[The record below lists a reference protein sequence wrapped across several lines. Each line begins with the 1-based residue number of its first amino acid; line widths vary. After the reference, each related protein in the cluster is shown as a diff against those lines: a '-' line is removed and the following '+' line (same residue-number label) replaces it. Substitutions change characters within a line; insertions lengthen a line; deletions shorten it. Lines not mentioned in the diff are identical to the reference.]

1 MSFYLASAYRLTDSL
16 TTPPPPQVPVE
27 PIRLVARCFAESCDY
42 TFGVFLAYK
51 MSFN

>member
-1 MSFYLASAYRLTDSL
+1 MSFTLHPPTDY
-16 TTPPPPQVPVE
+16 TTPPQIPVE

-42 TFGVFLAYK
+42 TFGVFSDYK

>member
-1 MSFYLASAYRLTDSL
+1 MSFTLAFAYRLTDSL

-27 PIRLVARCFAESCDY
+27 PIRLVSRCFAESCDY
-42 TFGVFLAYK
+42 TFGVFSGYK